1 MASKDNQTY
10 EGPMAKVCR
19 NAEERVDVASRMIN
33 ERFTDKEVRRAL
45 QDRFGVT
52 RTTAWRDVRV
62 VYGGRRTDRKQNSIR
77 TEFFP
82 VPEQADLD
90 VALDVDMLDIEMCE
104 QAMEDND
111 PAVVLVASQ
120 LKQRTGTAFRIL
132 LADSEAMAAIKI
144 YLEHKKKNNRR
155 LARAAEIGV
164 PTTESDKK
172 EVMARLRDYSRLR
185 MT

>member
-1 MASKDNQTY
+1 
-10 EGPMAKVCR
+10 MAKVCR
-19 NAEERVDVASRMIN
+19 DAEERVDVASRMIN
-33 ERFTDKEVRRAL
+33 AGFTDKEVRRAL

-62 VYGGRRTDRKQNSIR
+62 VYGGRRTDRKQNTIR

-82 VPEQADLD
+82 EPKQADFD
-90 VALDVDMLDIEMCE
+90 AALDVDLLDIEMCK
-104 QAMEDND
+104 QAMQEND

-120 LKQRTGTAFRIL
+120 LKQRAGTAFRIL
-132 LADSEAMAAIKI
+132 LSDNEARTAIRV
-144 YLEHKKKNNRR
+144 YLEHKKKDHRR
-155 LARAAEIGV
+155 LARAVEIGV
-164 PTTESDKK
+164 PKTESDKK